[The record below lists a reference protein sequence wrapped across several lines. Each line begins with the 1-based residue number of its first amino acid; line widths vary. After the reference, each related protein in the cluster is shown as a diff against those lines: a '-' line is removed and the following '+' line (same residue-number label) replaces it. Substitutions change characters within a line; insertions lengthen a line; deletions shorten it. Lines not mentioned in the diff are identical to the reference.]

1 VGDYQTAID
10 TPVARIST
18 DAGETFGPLL
28 TLATNGTIDS
38 AEEGGRSRREK
49 EEKGRGVASKQ
60 LRDFTVSS

>member
-38 AEEGGRSRREK
+38 AEGGRSRREK